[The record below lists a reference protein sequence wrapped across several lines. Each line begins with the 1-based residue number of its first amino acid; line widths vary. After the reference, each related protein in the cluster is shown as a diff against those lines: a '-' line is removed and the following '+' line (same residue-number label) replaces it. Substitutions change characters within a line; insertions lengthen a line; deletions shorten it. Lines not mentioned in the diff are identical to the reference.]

1 MNGSQSGPDAGETA
15 HLTEALQRVLPALEQ
30 FVRFD
35 SAGRSPELQAG
46 WKAALQEPLPEVGA
60 GPRAVLDTL
69 AEVVIPNGLRT
80 GAPGF
85 SGWVTTMPT
94 TVPAAAALSGMIAG
108 PARMLL
114 QPFNF
119 LEDLAIEWLKHL
131 LHIPASYQGLFTSG
145 GAIANLV
152 GLGAARQAAYEKVGL
167 DPSRDGLGG
176 LAGLRIYASREAH
189 HVVHRAAGVLGLG
202 RRAVVEVPVNDA
214 FRMDVD
220 ALRGQIR
227 RDRGAGCT
235 PVAVVA
241 TAGTVNT
248 GAVDPIADLVEL
260 CRDEQ
265 IWLHVDGAYG
275 LFGVLDPDA
284 SPLFAAVSE
293 ADSHVVDPHKWLA
306 TPVGC
311 GAVFVRDRDLL
322 TRAFTLEPA
331 AYLDEQSDESGT
343 ARGRQFQ
350 ELGHQFHHLGLEQT
364 APSRGVQVWSILKEA
379 GAQGIR
385 DRIRRHNG
393 FARHLADRVRAS
405 PVLELLAPVD
415 LSICCFRYAPPA
427 VHDRADRDDVL
438 DQLNRQVL
446 TTVQARGR
454 CMPSGTRVRGA
465 YAIRACYINP
475 RTTIADVDALVDEV
489 EHCGATVWQKLE
501 RRLAEGWP
509 ARRATPQPSA
519 QV

>member
-1 MNGSQSGPDAGETA
+1 MDNSRPNPDAGETA
-15 HLTEALQRVLPALEQ
+15 HLAEAVQRLLPALE
-30 FVRFD
+30 RFARFEA
-35 SAGRSPELQAG
+35 AGEAGGLRAG
-46 WKAALQEPLPEVGA
+46 WKAALQEPLPEGGVGA
-60 GPRAVLDTL
+60 GAVLETL

-94 TVPAAAALSGMIAG
+94 TVPTAAALSGMVAG

-119 LEDLAIEWLKHL
+119 LEDLALDWLKQL
-131 LHIPASYQGLFTSG
+131 LSIPASYQGLFTSG

-152 GLGAARQAAYEKVGL
+152 GLGAARQWAFERVGL

-176 LAGLRIYASREAH
+176 LPKPRIYASAEAH
-189 HVVHRAAGVLGLG
+189 HVIHRAAGVLGLG
-202 RRAVVEVPVNDA
+202 RRAVVEVPVDDA
-214 FRMDVD
+214 FRMDIG
-220 ALRGQIR
+220 ALKDLIR
-227 RDRGAGCT
+227 RDRAAGCT
-235 PVAVVA
+235 PMAVVA

-248 GAVDPIADLVEL
+248 GAVDPIAGLVAL

-265 IWLHVDGAYG
+265 TWLHVDGAYG
-275 LFGVLDPDA
+275 LFGILDPEVSA
-284 SPLFAAVSE
+284 SFDGVSE
-293 ADSHVVDPHKWLA
+293 ADSLVVDPHKWLA

-331 AYLDEQSDESGT
+331 DYLDEQPDEGGT

-393 FARHLADRVRAS
+393 FARHLAERVRAS
-405 PVLELLAPVD
+405 PVLELLTPVE
-415 LSICCFRYAPPA
+415 LSVCCFRYVPPA
-427 VHDRADRDDVL
+427 VQGRADRDELL

-465 YAIRACYINP
+465 QAIRACYINP
-475 RTTIADVDALVDEV
+475 RTTLADVDALVDEV
-489 EHCGATVWQKLE
+489 ERCGAAVWQKLE
-501 RRLAEGWP
+501 QRLDATRP
-509 ARRATPQPSA
+509 ARRSASQATFG
-519 QV
+519 V

>member
-1 MNGSQSGPDAGETA
+1 VDVLPDGPDAGETA
-15 HLTEALQRVLPALEQ
+15 HLSEAVQRLLPALE
-30 FVRFD
+30 RF
-35 SAGRSPELQAG
+35 ARFETAEGPKRLQAG
-46 WKAALQEPLPEVGA
+46 WKAALQEPLPEAGA
-60 GPRAVLDTL
+60 GADAVLGLIAD
-69 AEVVIPNGLRT
+69 VIVPNGLRT

-94 TVPAAAALSGMIAG
+94 TVPTAAALSGMVAG

-119 LEDLAIEWLKHL
+119 LEDLALEWLKQL

-152 GLGAARQAAYEKVGL
+152 GLGAARQWACERLGI
-167 DPSRDGLGG
+167 DPSRDGL
-176 LAGLRIYASREAH
+176 AGLTRPRIYASGEAH
-189 HVVHRAAGVLGLG
+189 HVIHRAAGVLGLG
-202 RRAVVEVPVNDA
+202 RRAVVEVPVDDT
-214 FRMDVD
+214 FHMDVE
-220 ALRGQIR
+220 ALTEQIR
-227 RDRGAGCT
+227 RDRAAGCT

-248 GAVDPIADLVEL
+248 GAVDPIAALVEI
-260 CRDEQ
+260 CRSEQ

-275 LFGVLDPDA
+275 LFGMLDPDVSA
-284 SPLFAAVSE
+284 LFAAVSE

-331 AYLDEQSDESGT
+331 DYLDEQVDEGGT
-343 ARGRQFQ
+343 GRGRQFQ

-393 FARHLADRVRAS
+393 FARHLAERVRAS
-405 PVLELLAPVD
+405 PVLELLTPVE
-415 LSICCFRYAPPA
+415 LSVCCFRYVPPA
-427 VHDRADRDDVL
+427 VQDRANQDEVL

-454 CMPSGTRVRGA
+454 CMPSGTRIRGA
-465 YAIRACYINP
+465 HAIRACYINP
-475 RTTIADVDALVDEV
+475 RTTIADVDALVEEV
-489 EHCGATVWQKLE
+489 ERCGAAVWQKLE
-501 RRLAEGWP
+501 QRLDAVRPG
-509 ARRATPQPSA
+509 
-519 QV
+519 